1 MLGLGSEIYRL
12 GSMGDGGASED
23 PYQSL
28 RALSFDGTDDIVFYA
43 DDDDWHG
50 GSKDGFT
57 ISFWLK
63 EGTYSTKTIFE
74 KQQDGNNYW
83 RIFFSRN
90 ADSINF
96 ELKVGGNTY
105 AEMITDDAVTSYQG
119 AYTHF
124 VVSVRTDGL
133 SAFENGSYIM
143 INGTSVDVT
152 NSTDSNLAQSD
163 FNNTG
168 APVWG
173 GFGANR
179 MELDQLDEFAAW
191 NDNISQAAATA
202 MYNSGT
208 PIDLTKSS
216 GNYTGADGPDSLHA
230 WVRGEKN
237 FNGLDTVAN
246 GSGSV
251 DSLGT
256 DDAGKS
262 VFSLGGPIVV
272 NAG

>member
-1 MLGLGSEIYRL
+1 MLGLGSEMYR
-12 GSMGDGGASED
+12 GGVVSED

-28 RALSFDGTDDIVFYA
+28 RAVSFDGTDDIVFYQ

-50 GSKDGFT
+50 GSNNGFT

-63 EGTYSTKTIFE
+63 EGTYSTKSVFTKF
-74 KQQDGNNYW
+74 QDNNNYW
-83 RIFFSRN
+83 RIFFARN
-90 ADSINF
+90 AASMNF
-96 ELKVGGNTY
+96 ELKVGGNVH

-124 VVSVRTDGL
+124 VVSVRTDSGN
-133 SAFENGSYIM
+133 AFQTGSYIM

-152 NSTDSNLAQSD
+152 NTVDSSFAQSD

-168 APVWG
+168 APSWAA
-173 GFGANR
+173 FSNSR

-191 NDNISQAAATA
+191 NNYLGAQAGTA
-202 MYNSGT
+202 MYNGGS
-208 PIDLTKSS
+208 PIDLSKSS
-216 GNYTGADGPDSLHA
+216 GDYSGANGPSSLHA

-237 FNGLDTVAN
+237 FNGLDTVVN
-246 GSGSV
+246 GS
-251 DSLGT
+251 DALNSLGT
-256 DDAGKS
+256 DSAGKN
-262 VFSLGGPIVV
+262 VFSLGGPIIV